1 MPLFRPEAARGQDTL
16 HGDVNLAPP
25 VSWQVLGLFLLA
37 GVMVAA
43 IFMALAQYAKV
54 TVVSGTVTGDK
65 GVIRIAPS
73 RAGTYDRVLVEEG
86 QVVKAGDPLA
96 RVILSTGDLN
106 GTLQAQRAQAIAEQR
121 AALADRLSGITAGG
135 QERVASLE
143 AQISGAQVQIGRLR
157 DQMDQERTLIRSA
170 EDELESVQT
179 LAQQGYLTGSN
190 LRQRQEQV
198 ASRRQ
203 TLSRLGQ
210 ELSERETALG
220 VARTDMARARAE
232 TRSGLG
238 ELSGARADL
247 NRSAA
252 GDDLQSGV
260 VLTAPVDG
268 VVTSVVVHPGD
279 AATLGAAAISLLPR
293 GSKVEATL
301 AVPTAGAGL
310 LERGQP
316 VRIAVD
322 AFPYQTYGSLSG
334 AITSVSQT
342 TVPLAGKAEGG
353 EAFMVRVS
361 LPPSITAYGAARPLR
376 PGMTLTAR
384 IRTRPRSLLAWLFDP
399 VLAVRNR

>member
-37 GVMVAA
+37 SVVVAA
-43 IFMALAQYAKV
+43 VFMALAQYAKV
-54 TVVSGTVTGDK
+54 TVVAGTVTGDK
-65 GVIRIAPS
+65 GVIRLSPS
-73 RAGTYDRVLVEEG
+73 RAGAYDRVMVEEG
-86 QVVKAGDPLA
+86 QSVKAGDPLA
-96 RVILSTGDLN
+96 RVTLATADLN

-121 AALADRLSGITAGG
+121 TALADRLAGVASGG
-135 QERVASLE
+135 QERIASLD
-143 AQISGAQVQIGRLR
+143 AQISGAIEQIGRLR

-170 EDELESVQT
+170 EDELASVQT

-210 ELSERETALG
+210 ELSERQTALG
-220 VARTDMARARAE
+220 VAQADVARARAE

-238 ELSGARADL
+238 ELSGAKAEL

-268 VVTSVVVHPGD
+268 TITAVVVHPGD
-279 AATLGAAAISLLPR
+279 TASPGAVAISLLPS
-293 GSKVEATL
+293 GTKVEATL

-322 AFPYQTYGSLSG
+322 AFPYQTYGSLDG
-334 AITSVSQT
+334 VITSISRT
-342 TVPLAGKAEGG
+342 TVPIAGRSDGG
-353 EAFMVRVS
+353 EAFMVRAS
-361 LPPSITAYGAARPLR
+361 LPPSIVAYGAPRPLR

-399 VLAVRNR
+399 ILAVGKR